1 MARQSSRRIDKA
13 KNGRQHIGKHRR
25 RQRRGG
31 RMKLRVL
38 GCSGGIGGRHLRTTS
53 FLVDHD
59 ILIDAGSGVADL
71 SVGELAAI
79 DHVFLTHAHLDHV
92 LGLPL
97 MIDAVADRRN
107 QPLVVHAL
115 PEVIAALRQHVF
127 NWSIWPDFSS
137 LPNAEQP
144 RLRFEPITP
153 GATVCLG
160 ERRITALPVDHTV
173 PAVGYCLDSGAA
185 SLVFSGDTGP
195 CAAFWQAVNRVPNL
209 RYLLIECAFSD
220 QEMELAKVSRHLCP
234 QLLAEGLRSLDQACD
249 IFITHLKPGEIE
261 RTMLEIER
269 SLGEFSPGMLQNNQL
284 FTF

>member
-1 MARQSSRRIDKA
+1 
-13 KNGRQHIGKHRR
+13 
-25 RQRRGG
+25 
-31 RMKLRVL
+31 MKLRVL

-59 ILIDAGSGVADL
+59 ILLDAGSGVAEL

-92 LGLPL
+92 LALPL
-97 MIDAVADRRN
+97 MIDAVADRRS

-115 PEVIAALRQHVF
+115 PEVIAALRQHIF

-160 ERRITALPVDHTV
+160 ERRITALPVNHTV

>member
-1 MARQSSRRIDKA
+1 
-13 KNGRQHIGKHRR
+13 
-25 RQRRGG
+25 
-31 RMKLRVL
+31 MKLRVL

-59 ILIDAGSGVADL
+59 ILLDAGSGVAEL
-71 SVGELAAI
+71 SVAELAAI

-92 LGLPL
+92 LALPL
-97 MIDAVADRRN
+97 MIDAVADRRS
-107 QPLVVHAL
+107 QPLVVHGL

-127 NWSIWPDFSS
+127 NWSIWPDFSC

-144 RLRFEPITP
+144 RLRFEPIMP

-173 PAVGYCLDSGAA
+173 PAVAYCLDSGAA